1 VAITPEAGGF
11 YVGDLFGGADRAC
24 RLRNAQLIVVQIAIS
39 WEAQVREPAPIED
52 YLRIAAEHRDGFM
65 ALTSVMPADDLRLL
79 AALPGPSV
87 AIGGNPIASGACTV
101 VADNVGGTAAAVE
114 HLIGHGH
121 RRIGFVGAMSQ
132 FDVRQRYESYLAT
145 LEKAGIK
152 PDSAICYA
160 VVDDLG
166 HGGRQA
172 AESILEAGIPLS
184 AVFVSTDTQCITMM
198 ERLRAAD
205 VRIPEDVAI
214 VGFDDSEL
222 TQTAVPALT
231 SIRQS
236 PGAIGA
242 AAATLVLDAL
252 DGIPIPPGQR
262 AIQTQLIQRHSCG
275 CVANHRHLLGGDTDW
290 LASDW
295 REQLARVLARAV
307 AAPVEL
313 PDDRFDPAL
322 EWPRVGVVVEGLD
335 DAING
340 RRGLRIAALDEAWF
354 EASSRTRN
362 ADTLMRIVELLEF
375 VGLCRQSRGD
385 VAAAELRSGLQDF
398 LAQSRL
404 QILRYAA
411 AMDPTRNPTGAPT
424 IREVARWFLNES
436 PQRRQDLDWLCQI
449 DAIAGCLA
457 LWEPRAEGRPRLRI
471 ESLYGETGGT
481 QGGVAIE
488 PESFP
493 PREWL
498 DACSIDGGPCA
509 VMVVP
514 IVSPRRQIGV
524 LAAALPANQRYYS
537 GYWNLQ
543 YGAALLALQLERR
556 AQAAEG

>member
-1 VAITPEAGGF
+1 MAFTPEAGGF

-24 RLRNAQLIVVQIAIS
+24 RSRNAQLLVVQIAIS
-39 WEAQVREPAPIED
+39 WATQVREPGPIED
-52 YLRIAAEHRDGFM
+52 YIRIAAEHRDGFM
-65 ALTSVMPADDLRLL
+65 ALTSVMPADDLGLL
-79 AALPGPSV
+79 AALSGPSV
-87 AIGGNPIASGACTV
+87 AVGGNPISPEGCTV

-114 HLIGHGH
+114 HLIDHGH

-145 LEKAGIK
+145 LERAGIR

-166 HGGRQA
+166 RGGRQA
-172 AESILEAGIPLS
+172 AESILEAGVPLS
-184 AVFVSTDTQCITMM
+184 AVFVSTDTQCVAMM

-205 VRIPEDVAI
+205 IRIPEDVAI

-242 AAATLVLDAL
+242 AAAALVLDAIE
-252 DGIPIPPGQR
+252 GRPISPGLR
-262 AIQTQLIQRHSCG
+262 AVPTQLVQRHSCG
-275 CVANHRHLLGGDTDW
+275 CVASHRHLLGGDTDW

-307 AAPVEL
+307 AAPVEV
-313 PDDRFDPAL
+313 PDEQFDPAL
-322 EWPRVGVVVEGLD
+322 EWPRVGVVVDALD
-335 DAING
+335 DAVHG
-340 RRGLRIAALDEAWF
+340 RRAARIADLDEAWF
-354 EASSRTRN
+354 QASSRTRN
-362 ADTLMRIVELLEF
+362 ADTLMRTVELLEF
-375 VGLCRQSRGD
+375 VGLCRQSRGEST
-385 VAAAELRSGLQDF
+385 ATELRAGLQVF

-411 AMDPTRNPTGAPT
+411 AVDPTRNPTGAPT
-424 IREVARWFLNES
+424 VRDVARWFLNES
-436 PQRRQDLDWLCQI
+436 PPPRQDLDWLCQI

-457 LWEPRAEGRPRLRI
+457 LWEPGAEDRQRLRI

-498 DACSIDGGPCA
+498 DACAIDGEPCA
-509 VMVVP
+509 VIVVP
-514 IVSPRRQIGV
+514 IVSPRRRIGV
-524 LAAALPANQRYYS
+524 LAAALPASHRYYS
-537 GYWNLQ
+537 GYWNLH
-543 YGAALLALQLERR
+543 YGAALLAMTLERR